1 MLKQDADKEY
11 LATKVWHYLK
21 QGDKVMA
28 ERFLEAY
35 LPLVGCAREEI
46 MQLVD
51 KATKKADKIKPKTE
65 RKVKDEKEGDE

>member
-11 LATKVWHYLK
+11 LASKVGHYLK
-21 QGDKVMA
+21 QGDKVMV

-51 KATKKADKIKPKTE
+51 KATKKADKVKTKQIKNI
-65 RKVKDEKEGDE
+65 KDEKEGDE